1 MAVPGELRGMQLAHE
16 KFGKLPWVT
25 LFEPAIQ
32 LAFKGFQ
39 VTESL
44 HIAVHKWKKEVEEEK
59 CLRYV
64 NMNQY

>member
-1 MAVPGELRGMQLAHE
+1 MAVPGELR
-16 KFGKLPWVT
+16 GKLPWVT

-32 LAFKGFQ
+32 LAFKGFE